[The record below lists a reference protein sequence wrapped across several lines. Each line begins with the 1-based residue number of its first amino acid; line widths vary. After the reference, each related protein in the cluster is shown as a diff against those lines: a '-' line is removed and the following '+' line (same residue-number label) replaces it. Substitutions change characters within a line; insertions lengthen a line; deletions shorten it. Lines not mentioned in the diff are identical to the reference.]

1 MSEIIKKLESYVNG
15 DKSGMTKIYRDA
27 IEEIKKRNA
36 QLEELNSLNLRLE
49 LNLQK
54 TRKALDFMIA
64 QTDKNGVNTPVNH
77 PTVQKALQIELTTE
91 HLNEYVMEMFHL
103 VGKVVNLP
111 NNVTVNIKSDLD
123 NDTAL
128 FALKKE

>member
-1 MSEIIKKLESYVNG
+1 MSEIIKNLESYVNG

-27 IEEIKKRNA
+27 IGEIKKRNA
-36 QLEELNSLNLRLE
+36 QLEEFNRLNLRLE

-54 TRKALDFMIA
+54 TRQALDFMIA

-77 PTVQKALQIELTTE
+77 PIVQKALQIELTTE

-103 VGKVVNLP
+103 VGRVVNLP
-111 NNVTVNIKSDLD
+111 NNVTVNIKPDLD

>member
-1 MSEIIKKLESYVNG
+1 MSEIIKNLESYVNG

-27 IEEIKKRNA
+27 IAEIKKRNA

-64 QTDKNGVNTPVNH
+64 QTDKNGVNTPINH

-111 NNVTVNIKSDLD
+111 NNVTVNIKPDLD

>member
-1 MSEIIKKLESYVNG
+1 MSEIIKNLESYVNG

-27 IEEIKKRNA
+27 IAEIKKRNA

-64 QTDKNGVNTPVNH
+64 QTDKNGVNTPVNN
-77 PTVQKALQIELTTE
+77 PIVQKALQIELTTE

-103 VGKVVNLP
+103 VGRVVNLP
-111 NNVTVNIKSDLD
+111 NNVTVNIKPDLD

>member
-1 MSEIIKKLESYVNG
+1 MSEIIKNLESYVNG

-27 IEEIKKRNA
+27 IAEIKKRNA

-111 NNVTVNIKSDLD
+111 NNVTVNIKPDLD